1 MAGAVRESSF
11 MPTVKCSTCGR
22 QVEISLMGEHVCSEA
37 AAPAPTP
44 ERMTSLTSTET
55 TKSLL
60 TLTTAMPSI
69 LAPSLFGRLNP
80 FAAAAPAPAPA
91 ATDKL
96 PRMPPEVDT
105 SAAST
110 LPLAR
115 RPSLSDTDIRTDRS
129 YMGQGQLTP
138 VSGSSGSRSVSPKT
152 PNGRPGA
159 SRSDDYFTPQ
169 IANDSPPPQ
178 QSRRP
183 GGYGGFGD
191 GDGLEDSMYPPK
203 SPKKQQ
209 PNLLERLNSLEQDPL
224 ESARRPSAPMR
235 MGSINDERPGTSAS
249 NISNMSGR
257 APRKNG
263 YGGFGP
269 PPKTR
274 QDLAPEPYGMLNRSE
289 TFPRPNDSVEPPMRT
304 PSEPGLR
311 PDKWRRPSEASQ
323 ASQDMNTRAPQ
334 TTAEPRRPSRGP
346 DTSRPP
352 PPRTSLVRPRTAGRD
367 GAPGVPAINFAEEFG
382 VGNPYHE
389 SSASTSSSAS
399 GYSQSDRRPSQASSR
414 TSPPRS
420 LSSRSGRNPPKASDF
435 DNLMSDL
442 QSSMK
447 EMNQSDPV
455 SPAPSPALQP
465 PKEARTKTRPTPL
478 KFRPPPPDSDRGYDP
493 RIDPVIQ
500 SGRPRRPRS
509 PLPPSGG
516 DQEFN
521 DATSFQDRTR
531 NISPVSP
538 LTPLP
543 PSPPRFRS
551 SPEPIQDRRDFM
563 PPPQARDRSQS
574 RPRDGPGAMP
584 PPQIRNRSQSRSRDG
599 FDVAPSTHAR
609 NRSLSRPRDG
619 SIQSSRGDCKSCRLP
634 ITGKSISSADGRLT
648 GRYHKACF
656 VCSTCREPFSSA
668 TFYVLDDRPYCHR
681 HYHELNGSLCGS
693 CDKGIEGQYLEDES
707 AKKHH
712 VGCFRCGDC
721 GMALKDGYFEVNGGS
736 YCQKDAWRRVQQPWM
751 ANGGPRKG
759 PSGPTLGLPSGPR
772 AGGGFGMPNGNS
784 KLGPPRAPPRLE
796 KRMTRLG
803 MM

>member
-22 QVEISLMGEHVCSEA
+22 QVEISLMGEHLCSEA
-37 AAPAPTP
+37 DAAPIPEHATESAPS
-44 ERMTSLTSTET
+44 ES

-60 TLTTAMPSI
+60 TLTTAMPSM

-80 FAAAAPAPAPA
+80 FAA
-91 ATDKL
+91 TSTENQ

-105 SAAST
+105 SAAN
-110 LPLAR
+110 
-115 RPSLSDTDIRTDRS
+115 RS
-129 YMGQGQLTP
+129 YIGPGQLTP

-159 SRSDDYFTPQ
+159 GRTDDYFAPQ

-191 GDGLEDSMYPPK
+191 SDSLEDTMYPPR

-209 PNLLERLNSLEQDPL
+209 PNLLERLNSIDQDPL
-224 ESARRPSAPMR
+224 EPARRPSAPLR
-235 MGSINDERPGTSAS
+235 TGSVNDDRPGTSA
-249 NISNMSGR
+249 SNMSGR
-257 APRKNG
+257 APRMNG

-269 PPKTR
+269 PQKTR

-289 TFPRPNDSVEPPMRT
+289 TFPRPSEVVDPPMRT

-311 PDKWRRPSEASQ
+311 PDKWRRPSEV
-323 ASQDMNTRAPQ
+323 SQDTNTRAPQ
-334 TTAEPRRPSRGP
+334 PTAEPRRPSRGP

-352 PPRTSLVRPRTAGRD
+352 PPRTSLVRPGTAGRD
-367 GAPGVPAINFAEEFG
+367 GAPGVPAINFAQEFG
-382 VGNPYHE
+382 VGNPYHN

-399 GYSQSDRRPSQASSR
+399 GYSQPSDRRPSMASSR

-420 LSSRSGRNPPKASDF
+420 LSSRSGRNPPKPADF

-447 EMNQSDPV
+447 EMNPSD
-455 SPAPSPALQP
+455 PAPSALQP
-465 PKEARTKTRPTPL
+465 PKEVKAKPRPSPL
-478 KFRPPPPDSDRGYDP
+478 KFRPPPPGSDRGYDP

-509 PLPPSGG
+509 PLVPLPVEQEIRDEAPPF
-516 DQEFN
+516 QE
-521 DATSFQDRTR
+521 RTR
-531 NISPVSP
+531 DISPVSP

-543 PSPPRFRS
+543 PSPPRLRA
-551 SPEPIQDRRDFM
+551 SPERIRDQSDVM
-563 PPPQARDRSQS
+563 PPP
-574 RPRDGPGAMP
+574 M
-584 PPQIRNRSQSRSRDG
+584 
-599 FDVAPSTHAR
+599 HAR
-609 NRSLSRPRDG
+609 NQSRSRPRDG
-619 SIQSSRGDCKSCRLP
+619 SVQSSRGDCKACRLP

-656 VCSTCREPFSSA
+656 VCSTCKEPFSSA
-668 TFYVLDDRPYCHR
+668 TFYVLEDRPYCHR

-707 AKKHH
+707 TKKHH

-721 GMALKDGYFEVNGGS
+721 GMVLKDGYFEVNGGS
-736 YCQKDAWRRVQQPWM
+736 YCQKDAWRRVQQPRM

-759 PSGPTLGLPSGPR
+759 PSGQTLGLPSGPR
-772 AGGGFGMPNGNS
+772 SGGGFGMPGGNNR
-784 KLGPPRAPPRLE
+784 LGPPRPLPRLE

>member
-37 AAPAPTP
+37 APAPTP
-44 ERMTSLTSTET
+44 EP
-55 TKSLL
+55 
-60 TLTTAMPSI
+60 MPSM

-80 FAAAAPAPAPA
+80 FAAAAPPAAPAPE
-91 ATDKL
+91 DKQ

-105 SAAST
+105 SAAN
-110 LPLAR
+110 
-115 RPSLSDTDIRTDRS
+115 RS
-129 YMGQGQLTP
+129 YMGPGQLTP

-191 GDGLEDSMYPPK
+191 GNGFEDSMYPPK

-209 PNLLERLNSLEQDPL
+209 PNLLDRLNSLEQDPL
-224 ESARRPSAPMR
+224 EPARRPSAPLR

-263 YGGFGP
+263 YGGFGAP
-269 PPKTR
+269 PTSR

-289 TFPRPNDSVEPPMRT
+289 TFPRPSDAVEPPMRT

-323 ASQDMNTRAPQ
+323 ASQDMNPRAPQ
-334 TTAEPRRPSRGP
+334 TAAAEPRRPSRGP

-352 PPRTSLVRPRTAGRD
+352 PPRTSLVRPRTGGRD

-399 GYSQSDRRPSQASSR
+399 GYSQSDRRPSMASSR

-442 QSSMK
+442 QSSMQ
-447 EMNQSDPV
+447 EMNQSEPV
-455 SPAPSPALQP
+455 SPAPVPAPALQP
-465 PKEARTKTRPTPL
+465 PREARTKTRPTPL

-516 DQEFN
+516 DREFS
-521 DATSFQDRTR
+521 DAASIQDRTR

-543 PSPPRFRS
+543 PSPPRLRN
-551 SPEPIQDRRDFM
+551 SPEQMKGQKDFM
-563 PPPQARDRSQS
+563 PPPQVRDRSQS
-574 RPRDGPGAMP
+574 RPRDGPGAMQA
-584 PPQIRNRSQSRSRDG
+584 PQIPNRSPSRSGDG
-599 FDVAPSTHAR
+599 SDMMPPSHVR
-609 NRSLSRPRDG
+609 NQSLSRPRDG
-619 SIQSSRGDCKSCRLP
+619 SIQSSRGDCKACRLP

-656 VCSTCREPFSSA
+656 VCSTCKEPFSSA
-668 TFYVLDDRPYCHR
+668 TFYVLEDRPYCHR

-736 YCQKDAWRRVQQPWM
+736 YCEKDAWRRVQQPWM
-751 ANGGPRKG
+751 GNGGVRKG
-759 PSGPTLGLPSGPR
+759 SSGPTLGLPSGPR

-784 KLGPPRAPPRLE
+784 RLGPPRPLPRLE